1 MKKDINW
8 ISQFV
13 TVYTILYTDQISH
26 KDYKTAM
33 YFADKAVEA
42 AEIGEEKLDPL
53 WPADCSETP
62 YWERPPSMYESHFG
76 KKRQR
81 RTIAVL
87 KHTPDATIT

>member
-13 TVYTILYTDQISH
+13 TVYTILYTDQISR

-53 WPADCSETP
+53 
-62 YWERPPSMYESHFG
+62 
-76 KKRQR
+76 
-81 RTIAVL
+81 
-87 KHTPDATIT
+87 